1 MTRPTQ
7 ETIDTFTS
15 ITGASQS
22 VALQKLEEYGGNLN
36 EAVNAYFSEGHRDI
50 LNPTA
55 VAYPSPRPS
64 PGLSTLDMNSN
75 DIQAGP
81 SRLSQLLSAAR
92 SFRLSSLLDPNYR
105 RSLLNELGASAF
117 TTPQPPVSHTGGVM
131 GRPAEFNSWN
141 EQPYHPG
148 QMPHD
153 YDGTRTS
160 SYHGPDTQ
168 DNLLRDDDS
177 HFYGNDI
184 EEQMIQAAI
193 EASKQEDSSGSRFI
207 QRQLE
212 IPEDDEF
219 SRAIS
224 LSLKTA
230 EQEKTMRG
238 QGVKDQDQ
246 KPEVYDL
253 VKEAEKFNNSTGKP
267 GKSSVHGGAEDMH
280 AQSPMSYKSEHDVNV
295 HTQCSKDA
303 FPANEWGGISS
314 KELDEAVMLEAALF
328 GEAATV
334 CSKYLQSDLDSN
346 AGPSSSSGSSASS
359 SVMAQRSLREQQ
371 DDEYLASLLAD
382 REREMNALK
391 EEESL
396 QLSRD
401 ESQKKILEEE
411 KLERWL
417 AAKETSLPQE
427 PAIDDE
433 NAVSLLVKMADGSRR
448 GRRFLKTDRLQILFD
463 FIDVGREVKPGTY
476 RVVRPYPRRAFS
488 VSDGS
493 SSLNELGLTSKQ
505 EALFLEF
512 I

>member
-7 ETIDTFTS
+7 ETVDTFTS

-55 VAYPSPRPS
+55 VAYPYPS
-64 PGLSTLDMNSN
+64 PGLSSLDMNSN
-75 DIQAGP
+75 NIQAQP
-81 SRLSQLLSAAR
+81 SRLSQLFSAAR
-92 SFRLSSLLDPNYR
+92 SFRPSSLLDPNYR
-105 RSLLNELGASAF
+105 RSLLNELSASL
-117 TTPQPPVSHTGGVM
+117 TSPQPVASHTGGVL
-131 GRPAEFNSWN
+131 GLPAEFSSWN
-141 EQPYHPG
+141 EQPYHSG
-148 QMPHD
+148 QMPYD
-153 YDGTRTS
+153 YDGARTS
-160 SYHGPDTQ
+160 SYHGRDTR
-168 DNLLRDDDS
+168 DNLLRDNGS

-193 EASKQEDSSGSRFI
+193 EASKQEASSGSGVV
-207 QRQLE
+207 QRELE
-212 IPEDDEF
+212 LPEDDEF

-230 EQEKTMRG
+230 EQEKTIRG
-238 QGVKDQDQ
+238 QGVKDRDR
-246 KPEVYDL
+246 KLEVYDL
-253 VKEAEKFNNSTGKP
+253 VKEAEKTNNSTRKP
-267 GKSSVHGGAEDMH
+267 GKSSVQEGAENMRS
-280 AQSPMSYKSEHDVNV
+280 QSPMRYKSEHDVNV

-328 GEAATV
+328 GEAATG
-334 CSKYLQSDLDSN
+334 CSKYVQSDLDSN
-346 AGPSSSSGSSASS
+346 AGPGSSSGSRASS
-359 SVMAQRSLREQQ
+359 SVMAQQSLREQQ

-382 REREMNALK
+382 REKEMNALK
-391 EEESL
+391 EAESL

-417 AAKETSLPQE
+417 AAKETSLPEE

-433 NAVSLLVKMADGSRR
+433 NSVSLVVKMPDGSRR

-476 RVVRPYPRRAFS
+476 RVVRPYPRRAFG